1 MKLQQPGVTSAP
13 DPVSPIRSMF
23 LAGVQAMAEMKFDWP
38 PNEYARFYLELGR
51 AEGTAALI
59 AKILAQRFG
68 PLTDELQ
75 AQIAEARMWKLERIA
90 DRLLTSQTLDDAL
103 RM

>member
-1 MKLQQPGVTSAP
+1 MG
-13 DPVSPIRSMF
+13 
-23 LAGVQAMAEMKFDWP
+23 EMKFDWR

-59 AKILAQRFG
+59 AKILVQRFG
-68 PLTDELQ
+68 PLTDGLQ
-75 AQIAEARMWKLERIA
+75 MQTAEARIWKPGRIA
-90 DRLLTSQTLDDAL
+90 DRLLTAQTLDDEL